1 MTFASLQLNKMML
14 SALPSQLTTPT
25 DIQRLAIP
33 AVIQGKDVLALAQ
46 TGSGKTFAFGLPM
59 LQKIDAGK
67 NEIQSLIL
75 VPTRELAS
83 QVTTSLQEVASKLGI
98 KVVMLSGGVSPDTQQ
113 TELERGTHVLVAT
126 PGRLLDFINKEFV
139 SLQLLKLL
147 VLDEA
152 DRLLEMG
159 FWPDVQKI
167 ISFAPAARQTL
178 LFSATLPESLEAAA
192 VGLMYMPERIVANS
206 KNSVVEDIKEQLYL
220 VNKGSKP
227 QALIA
232 LLKQNDW
239 QQVLVFVSE
248 KKAADT
254 LAKRLTKA
262 GISVAALHGDKEQSD
277 REQTLAD
284 FKSLNTRVLITTDL
298 LSRGI
303 HVDALPVVINA
314 DLPENAPVYV
324 HRVGRT
330 ARAGQN
336 GLAISLVCHGEAE
349 ALKSI
354 RQLTGRSMKTVDLE
368 GFPVTD
374 KPAEQTTNTERK
386 RPPRDKKANRRSQA
400 KKSIKQFKPKRK
412 ASE

>member
-1 MTFASLQLNKMML
+1 MTFASLQLNTVVL

-33 AVIQGKDVLALAQ
+33 TIIKGKDVLALAQ

-59 LQKIDAGK
+59 LQKVDAEQ
-67 NEIQSLIL
+67 NEIQSLVL

-83 QVTTSLQEVASKLGI
+83 QVTTSLQQVANKLGL
-98 KVVMLSGGVSPDTQQ
+98 KVTMLCGGVSADMQKE
-113 TELERGTHVLVAT
+113 ELGSGAQVLVAT
-126 PGRLLDFINKEFV
+126 PGRLLDFLSKEIV
-139 SLQLLKLL
+139 SLKSLKLL

-178 LFSATLPESLEAAA
+178 LFSATLPETLEAAA
-192 VGLMYMPERIVANS
+192 LGVMYQPERIAANLQ
-206 KNSVVEDIKEQLYL
+206 NSVVDEIKEQLYL

-232 LLKQNDW
+232 LLKQNNW

-254 LAKRLTKA
+254 LAKRLNKA
-262 GISVAALHGDKEQSD
+262 GISVAALHGDKDQSA
-277 REQTLAD
+277 REHTLAD
-284 FKSLNTRVLITTDL
+284 FKSLETRVLITTDL

-349 ALKSI
+349 ALMSI
-354 RQLTGRSMKTVDLE
+354 RQLTGRSMETAELD

-374 KPAEQTTNTERK
+374 KPAEQVSSTERK

-412 ASE
+412 SGE

>member
-1 MTFASLQLNKMML
+1 MTFATLQLNKMVL
-14 SALPSQLTTPT
+14 SALPSQLTNPT

-33 AVIQGKDVLALAQ
+33 AVIKGKDVLALAQ

-59 LQKIDAGK
+59 LQKVDTEK
-67 NEIQSLIL
+67 NEIQCLIL

-83 QVTTSLQEVASKLGI
+83 QVTASLHAVAGKLGI
-98 KVVMLSGGVSPDTQQ
+98 NVAMLCGGVPAEIQQ
-113 TELERGTHVLVAT
+113 AELDQGAHVLVAT
-126 PGRLLDFINKEFV
+126 PGRLLDFINKKLV
-139 SLQLLKLL
+139 SLKSLALL

-167 ISFAPAARQTL
+167 VSFVPAARQTL

-192 VGLMYMPERIVANS
+192 VGLMYKPERIAANPQ
-206 KNSVVEDIKEQLYL
+206 NTVVEDIKEQLYL

-262 GISVAALHGDKEQSD
+262 GISVAALHGDKEQSA

-284 FKSLNTRVLITTDL
+284 FKSLKTRVLITTDL

-354 RQLTGRSMKTVDLE
+354 RQLTGRQMEAVELE

-374 KPAEQTTNTERK
+374 RPADQASSTERK

-400 KKSIKQFKPKRK
+400 KKSIKQFKSKPK
-412 ASE
+412 SS

>member
-1 MTFASLQLNKMML
+1 MTFASLQLNKMVL
-14 SALPSQLTTPT
+14 STLPSQLTTPT

-33 AVIQGKDVLALAQ
+33 AVIKGKDVLALAQ

-59 LQKIDAGK
+59 LQKVDA
-67 NEIQSLIL
+67 EQDAVQSLVL
-75 VPTRELAS
+75 VPTRELAL
-83 QVTTSLQEVASKLGI
+83 QVTTSLQEVAGKLGI
-98 KVVMLSGGVSPDTQQ
+98 KVAMLCGGVSPETQKA
-113 TELERGTHVLVAT
+113 ELEQGAQVLVAT
-126 PGRLLDFINKEFV
+126 PGRLLDFLNKEFV
-139 SLQLLKLL
+139 SIKSLKLL
-147 VLDEA
+147 ALDEA

-167 ISFAPAARQTL
+167 ISFAPASRQTL
-178 LFSATLPESLEAAA
+178 LFSATLPETLEKAAL
-192 VGLMYMPERIVANS
+192 GLMYKPERIAANPQ
-206 KNSVVEDIKEQLYL
+206 NSVVEEIKEQLYL

-254 LAKRLTKA
+254 LAKRLDKA
-262 GISVAALHGDKEQSD
+262 GISVAALHGDKEQSA
-277 REQTLAD
+277 REQSLAD
-284 FKSLNTRVLITTDL
+284 FKSLETRVLITTDL

-336 GLAISLVCHGEAE
+336 GLAISLVCHGETV

-354 RQLTGRSMKTVDLE
+354 RQLTGRPMVTIELE
-368 GFPVTD
+368 EFPVTD
-374 KPAEQTTNTERK
+374 KPAEQTSNTERK
-386 RPPRDKKANRRSQA
+386 RPPRDKKANRRSQT
-400 KKSIKQFKPKRK
+400 KRSIKQFKPKHK
-412 ASE
+412 SS